1 MTILYTY
8 LDDLM
13 FLMIRRPPRST
24 RTDTLFPYTALF
36 RSHWQPQRLI
46 EVGSGYST
54 LLAADINRRFL
65 DGAMR
70 ITAIEPYPR
79 PFLRSLEGLHALRVE
94 RVQDTPASVFA
105 ELSSGDVLFID
116 SSHVLK
122 TGSRSEAHTSELQSL
137 MRTSYAVFC
146 LKKK

>member
-1 MTILYTY
+1 MRISDWSSDVCSSDLADN
-8 LDDLM
+8 DDHAYRLQNSQ
-13 FLMIRRPPRST
+13 FGEADAR
-24 RTDTLFPYTALF
+24 ALF
-36 RSHWQPQRLI
+36 ALLRHWQPQRLI

-122 TGSRSEAHTSELQSL
+122 TGSEDRKSTRLNSSH
-137 MRTSYAVFC
+137 
-146 LKKK
+146 

>member
-1 MTILYTY
+1 MRIS
-8 LDDLM
+8 DWSSDVC
-13 FLMIRRPPRST
+13 SS
-24 RTDTLFPYTALF
+24 DLFPAQLSGFDYPARADNDDHAYRLQNSQFGEAAARALF
-36 RSHWQPQRLI
+36 ALLRHWQPQRLI

-94 RVQDTPASVFA
+94 RVQDT
-105 ELSSGDVLFID
+105 D
-116 SSHVLK
+116 
-122 TGSRSEAHTSELQSL
+122 R
-137 MRTSYAVFC
+137 
-146 LKKK
+146 

>member
-1 MTILYTY
+1 MRISDWSSDVCSSDLADN
-8 LDDLM
+8 DDHAYRLQNSQ
-13 FLMIRRPPRST
+13 FGEADAR
-24 RTDTLFPYTALF
+24 ALF
-36 RSHWQPQRLI
+36 ALLRHWQPQRLI

-105 ELSSGDVLFID
+105 AL
-116 SSHVLK
+116 
-122 TGSRSEAHTSELQSL
+122 RSEEHTSELQSL
-137 MRTSYAVFC
+137 MRTSYAV
-146 LKKK
+146 